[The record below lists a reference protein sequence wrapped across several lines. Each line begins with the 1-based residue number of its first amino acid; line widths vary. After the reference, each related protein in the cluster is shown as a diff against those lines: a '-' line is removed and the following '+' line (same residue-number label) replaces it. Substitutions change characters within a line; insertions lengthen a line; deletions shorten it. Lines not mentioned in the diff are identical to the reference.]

1 MSDWKPSYEDV
12 HLLKKDLIAR
22 QLRKELSL
30 LFSGTTT
37 VAALTDADAHVRFPL
52 LAPLFTRML
61 LQFPPL
67 KSADEGPAGAWKIFG
82 AFIGKFSSV
91 DSGGTALH
99 LAKRDL
105 LANKLLDG
113 LAAMLGKAVRTNTE
127 IEQPPT
133 HPTTTHSHGSPSSA
147 AVHTF
152 DQIAVTEAR
161 VAAKKGFWRS
171 SESVQFVI
179 TSSLNGRVRT
189 TQRDYAAFKALHK
202 ELIRRKNLSVP
213 PLPMESTSA
222 SSLSATQAALAT
234 YLQHL
239 GATPTATLRDFLNQ
253 SEPLEHASGLETDDG
268 SEKRAEE
275 IEIAMNTF
283 RDELLAPGGLEHIF
297 KTLGE
302 AQEVAELPQHYQK
315 AVEWWKICMAATLY
329 RTFVT
334 DDRAAEHQR
343 RLKSFHQKAPYRSW
357 AALLKGT
364 NAVMIVKAIG
374 SLLLAKPFG
383 SKCLL
388 QSILTSTIDEE
399 IVATSKEIDYVL
411 QLLGGDP
418 ARLRRANEIVNGGP
432 PGGYTAERARD
443 LPFEV
448 LGGTGYPE
456 DDPERMAAEKLLG
469 LLWQYRRMN
478 QLRCLV
484 AEDIV
489 VDLARTLLSVSYK
502 PLAEAY
508 KATDPGSFVRDG
520 AKLLE
525 DLIKLVEVEQAKAR
539 TSPEEEKAAGAP
551 LQPFL
556 VLLARHEQ
564 RIYKHVHNTISTNP
578 TKVEALTDI
587 ANWADDVA
595 KFFNGVG
602 PTIDLVAV
610 VQHESAHI
618 DMAGLQADIEKLKTR
633 KRDREA
639 KRWARIVDRVRGF
652 VRSTAL
658 DDELDEPAHANTLR
672 MQGVWESA
680 PSLEPSQDPNSL
692 GVPRSMHRSK
702 GSIASFESLGS
713 NADAPSSS
721 GAGNGTGANADIA
734 SIDATADDAY
744 TSDTLPDMEAQI
756 RALFLND
763 VENDSG
769 SGDPDPYI
777 PTWTVEQPSPAAGGS
792 AASETQQQQ
801 QEEQPPLPPRTAD
814 RDAAAAAAAAAQ
826 PRQPVWNDPA
836 QCTVTPLL
844 LDPWIA
850 ALQPWLEDISSTE
863 LKR

>member
-30 LFSGTTT
+30 LFAGKNT
-37 VAALTDADAHVRFPL
+37 VAVLTDANATAQFPI
-52 LAPLFTRML
+52 LAPLFNRIL
-61 LQFPPL
+61 LPFPPL
-67 KSADEGPAGAWKIFG
+67 KANDEGPAAAWKIFG
-82 AFIGKFSSV
+82 TFLGQFQGV

-105 LANKLLDG
+105 LANKVLDG

-127 IEQPPT
+127 IEQPPSRST
-133 HPTTTHSHGSPSSA
+133 VTSHGASQHHA
-147 AVHTF
+147 AVYTL
-152 DQIAVTEAR
+152 DNISVPEAK

-189 TQRDYAAFKALHK
+189 IHRDYAAFKALHK
-202 ELIRRKNLSVP
+202 ELIRRKSLSVP
-213 PLPMESTSA
+213 PLPMESTSE
-222 SSLSATQAALAT
+222 SSLPATQSALAS

-239 GATPTATLRDFLNQ
+239 ASTPTATLRDFLNQ
-253 SEPLEHASGLETDDG
+253 SEPLDHVSGLEADDG

-275 IEIAMNTF
+275 IEAAMNTF
-283 RDELLAPGGLEHIF
+283 RDELLSPGGLEHVF

-315 AVEWWKICMAATLY
+315 AIEWWKICIAATLY

-334 DDRAAEHQR
+334 DDRAVEHQR

-374 SLLLAKPFG
+374 GLLLAKPFG
-383 SKCLL
+383 GKCLL

-399 IVATSKEIDYVL
+399 IGATSREIDYVL

-418 ARLRRANEIVNGGP
+418 ARLQRANDIVNCGP
-432 PGGYTAERARD
+432 PGGYTTERARSFP
-443 LPFEV
+443 LEV
-448 LGGTGYPE
+448 LGGTNYAE
-456 DDPERMAAEKLLG
+456 DHPERMAAEKLLE

-478 QLRCLV
+478 QLKCLV

-489 VDLARTLLSVSYK
+489 VELAKTLLSVSYK

-520 AKLLE
+520 AKLIE
-525 DLIKLVEVEQAKAR
+525 DLIILVDAEQEKAR
-539 TSPEEEKAAGAP
+539 ANPTEKKAAGAP

-564 RIYKHVHNTISTNP
+564 RIYKHVHTTISTNP
-578 TKVEALTDI
+578 AKVEALSDI

-602 PTIDLVAV
+602 PTVDLVAV
-610 VQHESAHI
+610 VQQESANI
-618 DMAGLQADIEKLKTR
+618 DMAGLKSDIEKLKTR

-652 VRSTAL
+652 VRSSAL
-658 DDELDEPAHANTLR
+658 EDELEEPARANTLR
-672 MQGVWESA
+672 VQGVWES
-680 PSLEPSQDPNSL
+680 EPNLSPQDPTSL
-692 GVPRSMHRSK
+692 GVPRAMHRSK

-713 NADAPSSS
+713 AAGASESPSVTS
-721 GAGNGTGANADIA
+721 GAKSGIGSMDVAADGAYSGDGV
-734 SIDATADDAY
+734 
-744 TSDTLPDMEAQI
+744 PDMEAQI

-763 VENDSG
+763 VEDDSG
-769 SGDPDPYI
+769 STEPDPYI
-777 PTWTVEQPSPAAGGS
+777 PTWTVELDTAARAQKQQPL
-792 AASETQQQQ
+792 
-801 QEEQPPLPPRTAD
+801 PPLPPRANDAD
-814 RDAAAAAAAAAQ
+814 NATAQ

-836 QCTVTPLL
+836 QCIVTPLL
-844 LDPWIA
+844 VNPWIT
-850 ALQPWLEDISSTE
+850 ALKPWLVSISQGV
-863 LKR
+863 KM

>member
-30 LFSGTTT
+30 LFSGTNT
-37 VAALTDADAHVRFPL
+37 VAVLTDADAHVQFPI
-52 LAPLFTRML
+52 LAPLFTRIL
-61 LQFPPL
+61 LPFPPL

-82 AFIGKFSSV
+82 AFIGRFSGV
-91 DSGGTALH
+91 DSGGTAFH

-127 IEQPPT
+127 IEQPPN
-133 HPTTTHSHGSPSSA
+133 PPAKHSHGTPANA
-147 AVHTF
+147 AVYTL
-152 DQIAVTEAR
+152 DQIAVTEAK

-213 PLPMESTSA
+213 PLPMESTTA
-222 SSLSATQAALAT
+222 SSLSAMQAALAS

-268 SEKRAEE
+268 SEKRAEQ
-275 IEIAMNTF
+275 IDAAMNTF
-283 RDELLAPGGLEHIF
+283 RDELLAPGGLAHIF
-297 KTLGE
+297 KTIGE

-315 AVEWWKICMAATLY
+315 AIEWWKICMAATLY

-343 RLKSFHQKAPYRSW
+343 RLKSFHQRAPYRSW

-383 SKCLL
+383 GKCLL

-418 ARLRRANEIVNGGP
+418 ARLRKANEIVNGGP
-432 PGGYTAERARD
+432 PGGYTAERARSFP
-443 LPFEV
+443 LEV

-456 DDPERMAAEKLLG
+456 DDPERMAAEKLLA

-478 QLRCLV
+478 QLKCLV

-489 VDLARTLLSVSYK
+489 VDLAKTLLSVSYK

-520 AKLLE
+520 AKLIE
-525 DLIKLVEVEQAKAR
+525 DLIKLVDAEQAKAR
-539 TSPEEEKAAGAP
+539 ASPAEEKAAGAP

-564 RIYKHVHNTISTNP
+564 RIYKHVHTTISTNP

-602 PTIDLVAV
+602 PTVDLVAV
-610 VQHESAHI
+610 VQHESAKI

-658 DDELDEPAHANTLR
+658 DDELDEPARANTLR
-672 MQGVWESA
+672 VQGVWESA
-680 PSLEPSQDPNSL
+680 PSLETSQDPNSL

-721 GAGNGTGANADIA
+721 SGAGKSADANLDIA
-734 SIDATADDAY
+734 SIDASADDAY
-744 TSDTLPDMEAQI
+744 TSDTPPDMEAQI

-763 VENDSG
+763 VEDESG

-777 PTWTVEQPSPAAGGS
+777 PTWTVEQ
-792 AASETQQQQ
+792 QQPQQ
-801 QEEQPPLPPRTAD
+801 QPPLPPRTE
-814 RDAAAAAAAAAQ
+814 RDAAAATQ

-844 LDPWIA
+844 IDPWIA
-850 ALQPWLEDISSTE
+850 ALKPWLEAITIRSE
-863 LKR
+863 KR